1 MRLFAPAL
9 LLPTLLLAQ
18 TVPVPDPPTLA
29 YRGFS
34 LTAPYAD
41 FLSRARALAV
51 PGTRAVMCNTSRRTA
66 QLMECGVS
74 IIDPV
79 DSADLY
85 LAAYVLE
92 GRVGFL
98 SFGDSGTAQLVSAA
112 QRDLVT
118 RLGMPQGTRIG
129 MWEWR
134 RARQRVRLTWRSR
147 GLARWIYIALWDDSV
162 MDRIAT
168 YAHRIQPLK

>member
-1 MRLFAPAL
+1 MRLFTPAL
-9 LLPTLLLAQ
+9 LFPTLLVGQ
-18 TVPVPDPPTLA
+18 TAPARDSPTLG
-29 YRGFS
+29 YRGFA
-34 LTAPYAD
+34 LAAPYAD
-41 FLSRARALAV
+41 FLSRARALAA
-51 PGTRAVMCNTSRRTA
+51 PSTRAVVCNTSRRTA

-74 IIDPV
+74 IVDPA

-98 SFGDSGTAQLVSAA
+98 SFGDSGSTPLVSAV

-118 RLGMPQGTRIG
+118 RFGAPRGSRIG

-134 RARQRVRLTWRSR
+134 RERQRVRLTWRSR
-147 GLARWIYIALWDDSV
+147 GLARWIYVALWDDGV
-162 MDRIAT
+162 MDRIAA
-168 YAHRIQPLK
+168 YARRSEPLK